1 MGEDKKGYVVR
12 DRRRFDA
19 EGAPRGEG
27 EGAPAKAAPSPSAP
41 TRPSGAAGAQGAGAR
56 APAQPPSR
64 GAEPP
69 SRGVEPPSRG
79 AEPPSRGAEPSFT
92 QASRAAGPRE
102 PVDFAALVLSVAT
115 NAMVSLQGGSPD
127 GRIPG
132 RPNLA
137 AAAQH
142 IDILTMLAEKTRG
155 NLTPEEDELLTGVL
169 YDLRM
174 NYVAIAQQLENP
186 AR

>member
-27 EGAPAKAAPSPSAP
+27 EGAAPKAAPSPSAP
-41 TRPSGAAGAQGAGAR
+41 TKPSGTAGAPSPGAR
-56 APAQPPSR
+56 APA
-64 GAEPP
+64 EPP
-69 SRGVEPPSRG
+69 P
-79 AEPPSRGAEPSFT
+79 RGAEPSFT

-155 NLTPEEDELLTGVL
+155 NLTPEENELLTGVL

-174 NYVAIAQQLENP
+174 NYVAIAQQLEGP